1 MKNNFSCLHV
11 RKLEEEEEEGGTR
24 DLGTARRRGAPGTKK
39 GGEIIISSSSG
50 KRVSFRVRTVEAP
63 FFTRPPPLSLTS
75 DDRRCG
81 LPPLYQIFFSE
92 KRRFFY

>member
-50 KRVSFRVRTVEAP
+50 KSVSFRVRTVEAP
-63 FFTRPPPLSLTS
+63 FFTRPPPLSDVGRSTMRTS
-75 DDRRCG
+75 SA
-81 LPPLYQIFFSE
+81 LPNLLLRKKEIF
-92 KRRFFY
+92 Y